1 MEEKKKRVRPTWA
14 QVRDLEE
21 KLEAARIQAE
31 AAVKDYQDAR
41 KEVLRLKNLGLWARI
56 FKKW

>member
-1 MEEKKKRVRPTWA
+1 M
-14 QVRDLEE
+14 EE